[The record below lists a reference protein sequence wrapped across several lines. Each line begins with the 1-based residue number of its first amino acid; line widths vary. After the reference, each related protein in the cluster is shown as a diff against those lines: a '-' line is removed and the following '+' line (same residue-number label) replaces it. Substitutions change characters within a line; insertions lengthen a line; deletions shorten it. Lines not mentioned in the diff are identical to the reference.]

1 MISINEFCLKREARV
16 RTLNAKVQNISHP
29 MQVLHKKKKKKH
41 DCIFSVKDETV
52 DLEKENKIRNER
64 SK

>member
-16 RTLNAKVQNISHP
+16 GTLNAKVQNISHP
-29 MQVLHKKKKKKH
+29 VQVLHKKKKKH
-41 DCIFSVKDETV
+41 DYIFSVKDETV